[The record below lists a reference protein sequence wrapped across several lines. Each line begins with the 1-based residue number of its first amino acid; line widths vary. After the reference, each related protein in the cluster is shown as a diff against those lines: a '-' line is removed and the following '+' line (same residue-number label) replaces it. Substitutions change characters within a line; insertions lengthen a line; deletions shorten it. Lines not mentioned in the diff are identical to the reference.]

1 MLSILIPNYN
11 FNVSTFVTDL
21 HQQASQTNVDFEIII
36 IDDASKILFKE
47 NKNLNNLSNVK
58 YILNNQNLGRSQNR
72 NKLAELAR
80 FDYLLFI
87 DCDAAIKDHNFIK
100 NYIAH
105 CKENVV
111 VCGGTAYYNDPPKD
125 KSLYLRWWYG
135 KNREERSANERNKNP
150 NSAFSTFNFLIAKLT
165 FELIG
170 FKILEKGYG
179 HEDTLFG
186 YELKKQGIAINHI
199 DNQLIHLGLD
209 DTDTFL
215 KKTEQGIFNLKY
227 IYKEFKNDSDF
238 IQDITLLRFYNVLK
252 KARLTF
258 LIMLPFFLLKNKI
271 RKSILLGNK
280 NLILFDFYKLGYFLF
295 VK

>member
-11 FNVSTFVTDL
+11 FNVSTFVSDL

-47 NKNLNNLSNVK
+47 NENLNNLSNVK
-58 YILNNQNLGRSQNR
+58 YILNAQNIGRSQNR

-87 DCDAAIKDHNFIK
+87 DCDAAIKDPNFIN
-100 NYIAH
+100 NYIVH
-105 CKENVV
+105 CKEDIVI
-111 VCGGTAYYNDPPKD
+111 CGGTAYYNDPPKN
-125 KSLYLRWWYG
+125 KSQYLRWWYG
-135 KNREERSANERNKNP
+135 KNREEKPANERNKNP

-170 FKILEKGYG
+170 FRILEKSYG

-238 IQDITLLRFYNVLK
+238 IQDITLLRFYNVFK

-258 LIMLPFFLLKNKI
+258 LIKLPFYLLKNKI